1 MKAVKKTF
9 YLLSILITI
18 TAVSCVKERSEPKI
32 NCSALLA
39 AFQEND
45 NMRIKSEIDAYLS
58 DLIPEPSSSDI
69 EGHKEN
75 TIQLLS
81 ELNKCPEI
89 EAELICYGCLYS
101 YPSQSVILV
110 SFKRNR
116 KKVVEL
122 MNIKNSEKMEFVG
135 INNY

>member
-1 MKAVKKTF
+1 MKDVKTTF
-9 YLLSILITI
+9 FLLSILITI
-18 TAVSCVKERSEPKI
+18 TTVCCVKEKSEPKI
-32 NCSALLA
+32 NCSLLLA

-58 DLIPEPSSSDI
+58 DLIPEPSSSEI

-75 TIQLLS
+75 TIHLVS
-81 ELNKCPEI
+81 ELNKCPDI
-89 EAELICYGCLYS
+89 EAELICYACLYS

-110 SFKRNR
+110 SFNRNG
-116 KKVVEL
+116 KKIVEL

-135 INNY
+135 IHVY

>member
-1 MKAVKKTF
+1 MT
-9 YLLSILITI
+9 
-18 TAVSCVKERSEPKI
+18 VSCVKEKSEPKI
-32 NCSALLA
+32 NCSLLLA

-58 DLIPEPSSSDI
+58 DLIPEPSSSEI

-75 TIQLLS
+75 TIHLVS
-81 ELNKCPEI
+81 ELNKCPDI
-89 EAELICYGCLYS
+89 EAELICYACLYS

-110 SFKRNR
+110 SFNRNG
-116 KKVVEL
+116 KKIVEL

-135 INNY
+135 IHVY